1 MDLVLRAMDVGVE
14 VKTIHNAS
22 IMSAVAACGLSVSLY
37 GITFL
42 LKRVSLSLS

>member
-22 IMSAVAACGLSVSLY
+22 IMSAVAACGLSVSLS
-37 GITFL
+37 GITIEEGLAFTF
-42 LKRVSLSLS
+42 S